1 MRYNVNYFIQKFEG
15 IRDEACITGTMCSG
29 GAGTPLKF
37 DCLGHCRDNF
47 CKFNLTERY
56 ALLSLGNVVQAWDGN
71 LNGFSQSTPRI
82 RLLTYLRSLNS
93 KH

>member
-1 MRYNVNYFIQKFEG
+1 MRYNVDYFIQKFEG

-47 CKFNLTERY
+47 GKFNLTERY

>member
-1 MRYNVNYFIQKFEG
+1 VNYFIQKFEG

-47 CKFNLTERY
+47 GKFNLTERY

>member
-29 GAGTPLKF
+29 GAGIPLKF
-37 DCLGHCRDNF
+37 DCLGHCRDDF
-47 CKFNLTERY
+47 GKFNLTERY

-82 RLLTYLRSLNS
+82 RLLTYLRSLNG

>member
-1 MRYNVNYFIQKFEG
+1 MNYFIQKFEG

-47 CKFNLTERY
+47 GKFNLTERY

>member
-47 CKFNLTERY
+47 GKFNLTERY

-71 LNGFSQSTPRI
+71 LNGFSQSTRRI

>member
-1 MRYNVNYFIQKFEG
+1 MRYNVNYFIQKFER

-37 DCLGHCRDNF
+37 DCLGHCRDDF
-47 CKFNLTERY
+47 GKFNLTERY

-82 RLLTYLRSLNS
+82 RLLTYLRSLNG

>member
-1 MRYNVNYFIQKFEG
+1 MRYNMNYFIQKFER
-15 IRDEACITGTMCSG
+15 IKDEACITGTICSG

-47 CKFNLTERY
+47 GKFNLTERY

-82 RLLTYLRSLNS
+82 RLLTYLRRLNS